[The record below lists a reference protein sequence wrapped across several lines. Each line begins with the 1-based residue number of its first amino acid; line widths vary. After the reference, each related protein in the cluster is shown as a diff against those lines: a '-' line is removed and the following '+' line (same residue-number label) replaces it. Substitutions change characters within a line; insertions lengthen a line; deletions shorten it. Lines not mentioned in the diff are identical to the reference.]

1 MAVVLTE
8 YQPLKTSGFHT
19 NIINLKAMN
28 FKKTIFSISLL
39 FLALTIFNSCTATS
53 VEEESG
59 IENDTE
65 IYQTSKDELEE
76 R

>member
-1 MAVVLTE
+1 M
-8 YQPLKTSGFHT
+8 
-19 NIINLKAMN
+19 NLK
-28 FKKTIFSISLL
+28 KTVFSISLL

-65 IYQTSKDELEE
+65 KPTYQTSKDELEE